1 MTPESRSQS
10 RVGLGLRQTRRQP
23 GLPALTHWQPESQPR
38 SWTARSLFRVPGPLA
53 GVAASHWQS
62 LALAVTGPGDS
73 PAPAESPTRR
83 LDSFQ
88 FPSFQVRSLS
98 LSSLK
103 QVELEG
109 GACQERSSFKLMHG
123 KRWCSVR
130 LTRSPSQ
137 CSLQV
142 EDQNSR
148 RPGPS
153 HSAPQCSSPV
163 LTWSEKQWPRV
174 TVYPSLI

>member
-10 RVGLGLRQTRRQP
+10 RVGLGLRQRQP

-38 SWTARSLFRVPGPLA
+38 SWTARSLFRVPGP
-53 GVAASHWQS
+53 GVAASQS

-73 PAPAESPTRR
+73 PAPAESPTRSGSS
-83 LDSFQ
+83 DSFQ

-163 LTWSEKQWPRV
+163 LTWSEKQWP
-174 TVYPSLI
+174 P

>member
-10 RVGLGLRQTRRQP
+10 RVGLGLRQRQP

-38 SWTARSLFRVPGPLA
+38 SWTARSLFRVPGP

-88 FPSFQVRSLS
+88 FSSFQVRSLS
-98 LSSLK
+98 LSSLARPA
-103 QVELEG
+103 
-109 GACQERSSFKLMHG
+109 ACQAGGPAVEEPGRPFKLPAGGPVGAAEPSARRTRSSGSSLSSLS
-123 KRWCSVR
+123 RTQASV
-130 LTRSPSQ
+130 
-137 CSLQV
+137 
-142 EDQNSR
+142 
-148 RPGPS
+148 
-153 HSAPQCSSPV
+153 
-163 LTWSEKQWPRV
+163 
-174 TVYPSLI
+174 PSLRARRARRALRLGTEA

>member
-10 RVGLGLRQTRRQP
+10 RVGLGLRQRQP
-23 GLPALTHWQPESQPR
+23 GLPALTHWQPQSQPR
-38 SWTARSLFRVPGPLA
+38 SWTARSLFRVPGP

-88 FPSFQVRSLS
+88 FPSFQVWSLS

-103 QVELEG
+103 QVEG
-109 GACQERSSFKLMHG
+109 GECQERSSFKLMHG

-130 LTRSPSQ
+130 LSPSQ